1 MINNQWTVIFLG
13 RLGKYDGRCYKY
25 CLELFMLLGFV
36 FLALILRL

>member
-13 RLGKYDGRCYKY
+13 RLGKYDGRCYN
-25 CLELFMLLGFV
+25 CLQLFMLLGFV